1 MATRLTYQAFDR
13 LPHALYRLPHAF
25 HRLSHTLYRLPHAL
39 YWLPHTFFRLPHTR
53 LTLLPA
59 AVVSEALL
67 LAACSDDPT
76 SEPTPDPIE
85 VSPNEAEPDEVSP
98 EPRCRPSK
106 PDDLQS
112 LPTFRACR
120 TREPVGRQ
128 SLPDDNM
135 KARGARAVN
144 VGWAIAWGG
153 PLLGV
158 GHCVGWAIA
167 CPEAVAAFEN
177 ALTVYRKRPHGLPP
191 YSLPKTPLHNWRD
204 LCRHLID

>member
-13 LPHALYRLPHAF
+13 LPHALRRLP
-25 HRLSHTLYRLPHAL
+25 HTLYRLPHAL
-39 YWLPHTFFRLPHTR
+39 HRLSHTFFRLPHTR
-53 LTLLPA
+53 HTLLPA

-67 LAACSDDPT
+67 LAACSDAPT
-76 SEPTPDPIE
+76 SEPTPTPDPIE
-85 VSPNEAEPDEVSP
+85 VSPNEAEPDEVKP

-106 PDDLQS
+106 PADLQS
-112 LPTFRACR
+112 LPTFKACR

-128 SLPDDNM
+128 SLPDDNV

-144 VGWAIAWGG
+144 VGWAIAC
-153 PLLGV
+153 L
-158 GHCVGWAIA
+158 
-167 CPEAVAAFEN
+167 EAVAAFEN
-177 ALTVYRKRPHGLPP
+177 ALTVYPLTVYRKRPHGLPP

>member
-85 VSPNEAEPDEVSP
+85 VSPNEAEPDEVKP

-106 PDDLQS
+106 PADLQS
-112 LPTFRACR
+112 LPTFKACR

-128 SLPDDNM
+128 SLPDDNV

-144 VGWAIAWGG
+144 VGWAIAC
-153 PLLGV
+153 L
-158 GHCVGWAIA
+158 
-167 CPEAVAAFEN
+167 EAVAAFETALTVTPLQSAEN
-177 ALTVYRKRPHGLPP
+177 PLTVYRR
-191 YSLPKTPLHNWRD
+191 R
-204 LCRHLID
+204 LCTIGVTCVVT